1 MAEGTLAKA
10 FGAARRGRRRRWRV
24 AQRAVDRNVADAVA
38 CLALEGQLMVLG
50 VEMASKSELDTVG
63 AVDAA
68 AERLYRA
75 RTQRRGARV
84 ADEARIGE

>member
-1 MAEGTLAKA
+1 
-10 FGAARRGRRRRWRV
+10 
-24 AQRAVDRNVADAVA
+24 
-38 CLALEGQLMVLG
+38 MVLG